1 MSAIYHK
8 AAKDGLLE
16 VIRHVNKRDAN
27 KRDEDGMT
35 PVHWAASCGNL
46 ECLRILCAK
55 GGDPDKPCYDGSTSV
70 HLAAACGQF
79 HCLVFLTKFGS
90 NIWSLDNQYHTPLE
104 EAAARG
110 QLDCVQYLDRVV
122 AEQML
127 HHRARAN
134 KQKKE
139 AEKIA
144 RKRMKKVER
153 HQKKRDKEYAKR
165 VKRQNGVVVSDS
177 KENIPN
183 ERWMA
188 GKKRTSSTNSSNP
201 PNNTGFESIRRA
213 QSLEHFSQITGKKT
227 GKSAQ
232 NERAK
237 SVQGSV
243 RQTFLGSRIRSGS
256 ASSLNGGKSRSLTS
270 LDSANIILHPKAIRA
285 GNGNFVGRPKDQYIV
300 RSSDGHGNSFTSV
313 ENMKFGSLSSYN
325 SRTSTLPSSRLS
337 WGSSR
342 SMDSDLD
349 TDIGEDEVLQTND
362 PKLAPLMTFLASL
375 NLEQFTITMKRESI
389 DMKALALCTDDDLKS
404 AGIPLGPRR
413 KILEAIDR
421 RKRACAEPGP
431 MMDTHL

>member
-1 MSAIYHK
+1 MLFLTS
-8 AAKDGLLE
+8 
-16 VIRHVNKRDAN
+16 
-27 KRDEDGMT
+27 
-35 PVHWAASCGNL
+35 
-46 ECLRILCAK
+46 
-55 GGDPDKPCYDGSTSV
+55 GDPDKPCYDGSTSV

-134 KQKKE
+134 KQKKD
-139 AEKIA
+139 AEKVA

-165 VKRQNGVVVSDS
+165 VKRQNGAIVDSS
-177 KENIPN
+177 KENIPHKS
-183 ERWMA
+183 WTT
-188 GKKRTSSTNSSNP
+188 GKNRRNSNSSNAG
-201 PNNTGFESIRRA
+201 NSSGFESMRRA
-213 QSLEHFSQITGKKT
+213 QSLEHFSQVTGMKT
-227 GKSAQ
+227 GKTSVGSAQ
-232 NERAK
+232 NNRST

-243 RQTFLGSRIRSGS
+243 RQSFLGPRTRSAS
-256 ASSLNGGKSRSLTS
+256 ASSMNGGKSRSLTS
-270 LDSANIILHPKAIRA
+270 LDSANIILHPRA
-285 GNGNFVGRPKDQYIV
+285 AVRSGNGNFVGRPKDQYIV
-300 RSSDGHGNSFTSV
+300 RSSDGSGNSFTSI
-313 ENMKFGSLSSYN
+313 ENMQKFGSLSSRN
-325 SRTSTLPSSRLS
+325 SHSSTVPSSRYS

-342 SMDSDLD
+342 SVDSDID
-349 TDIGEDEVLQTND
+349 TDNGEDDELQTND

-389 DMKALALCTDDDLKS
+389 DMKALALCTDNDLKS

-413 KILEAIDR
+413 KILEAIER
-421 RKRACAEPGP
+421 RQKVCAEPGP